1 MILFQMYRRFLCH
14 GKEDTSPA
22 TENTRVTSQGLGR
35 EPGAPDQSLLQ
46 LSVQGYPVHQR
57 PYPCSPQYHLHACYH
72 NSCQPTPSEDFNS
85 YHSRSHHPGNLTD
98 DMSINK
104 QIHCYSCHR
113 SQTQSYSE
121 MRSSH
126 LSPLEP
132 QPSTLSNQSPDYYRQ
147 STRSP
152 SEYGQSLSS
161 FQEFRT
167 SPSNHQE
174 LGQSSRQEIHPRTI
188 VDHVLGQKYGPSVHD
203 RQELNISHSHE
214 YIQPPKPIQFL
225 RNQLEMR
232 QSLPPQ
238 LEYIR
243 SDRTNPSPSY
253 PGILP
258 PNPGLEAMNFSINQP
273 SNPLTH
279 QSPSLCSVSSISG
292 AKTSQSVLET
302 SFIQHRGDRNEGL
315 YQWTARRS
323 PSLTLPFSNSCADSL
338 NHRPYPIQEQS
349 SYNPE
354 QINSQ
359 DLNLEEE
366 NNVLNP
372 HMFMRNNNNDHVACT
387 VCIQC
392 DSHNRATYNYD
403 ISEENVGKNSCTD
416 DQISVLAGGSSAI
429 CKQNQGYQASS
440 RKISSLVSR
449 IL

>member
-1 MILFQMYRRFLCH
+1 MYRRFLCH
-14 GKEDTSPA
+14 AKEETSPG
-22 TENTRVTSQGLGR
+22 TENSGVTSQGLGR

-46 LSVQGYPVHQR
+46 ISVQGYPVHQS

-72 NSCQPTPSEDFNS
+72 NSCQPTPSEDYNS

-104 QIHCYSCHR
+104 HIHCYSCHR
-113 SQTQSYSE
+113 SQPQSYSE
-121 MRSSH
+121 MRSPH

-147 STRSP
+147 STSSP

-174 LGQSSRQEIHPRTI
+174 LGQSSLHEIHPRTI
-188 VDHVLGQKYGPSVHD
+188 VDHVISQKYGPSVLD
-203 RQELNISHSHE
+203 RQELNFSHSHE
-214 YIQPPKPIQFL
+214 YIQPPRPIQFL

-232 QSLPPQ
+232 QSLPPR

-258 PNPGLEAMNFSINQP
+258 PDPGLEAMNFSINHL

-292 AKTSQSVLET
+292 AKISQSVQET

-315 YQWTARRS
+315 YQWTDRRS
-323 PSLTLPFSNSCADSL
+323 PSLTLPCSNSCAVPFS
-338 NHRPYPIQEQS
+338 HQPYPIQEQS
-349 SYNPE
+349 YYNPE
-354 QINSQ
+354 LINLQ
-359 DLNLEEE
+359 DFNLKEE

-387 VCIQC
+387 VCLQC
-392 DSHNRATYNYD
+392 DSHNRSTHKDD
-403 ISEENVGKNSCTD
+403 ISEENGGKNSCTD

>member
-1 MILFQMYRRFLCH
+1 MYRRFLCH
-14 GKEDTSPA
+14 AKEETSPG
-22 TENTRVTSQGLGR
+22 TENSGVTSQGLGR

-46 LSVQGYPVHQR
+46 ISVQGYPVHQS

-72 NSCQPTPSEDFNS
+72 NSCQPTPSEDYNS

-113 SQTQSYSE
+113 SQPQSYSE
-121 MRSSH
+121 MRSPH

-147 STRSP
+147 STSSP

-167 SPSNHQE
+167 SPSNH
-174 LGQSSRQEIHPRTI
+174 
-188 VDHVLGQKYGPSVHD
+188 HVIGQKYGPSVLD
-203 RQELNISHSHE
+203 RQELNFSHSHE
-214 YIQPPKPIQFL
+214 YIQPPRPIQFL

-232 QSLPPQ
+232 QSLPPR

-258 PNPGLEAMNFSINQP
+258 PNPGLEAMNFSINHL

-292 AKTSQSVLET
+292 AKISQSVQET
-302 SFIQHRGDRNEGL
+302 SFIQH
-315 YQWTARRS
+315 S
-323 PSLTLPFSNSCADSL
+323 
-338 NHRPYPIQEQS
+338 
-349 SYNPE
+349 NPE
-354 QINSQ
+354 LINLQ
-359 DLNLEEE
+359 DFNLKEE

-372 HMFMRNNNNDHVACT
+372 HMFMRNNNKDHVACT
-387 VCIQC
+387 VCLQC
-392 DSHNRATYNYD
+392 DSHNRSTHKDD
-403 ISEENVGKNSCTD
+403 ISEENGGKNSCTD